1 MRTRFSRPVP
11 RALADAERGR
21 LDDIVDIGRYPIS
34 NLDSLAGRSLV
45 ADTAA
50 RLEQDGLVRLPGL
63 LRPSAVRE
71 LRREMRVTGRYVSCE
86 TTTRSAYAGDE
97 TLLAADDPRRLTSTW
112 TAGHIT
118 RDMIPPYSVAQRLYV
133 SPDFKRFIAACLR
146 LGRVFEY
153 ADPLAGLI
161 TTVIPPGGEYG
172 WHYDTNRFVVT
183 LAVDEA
189 RSGGAFEYSPDLRSP
204 GDENLEGLRAVMTG
218 DRSTVRTVT
227 ARAGDLQLFLGR
239 YSLHRVTRV
248 EGHRPRL
255 MLVLSYAEQPGIIGP
270 VERTRQVY
278 GRVTETHLLHAEQ
291 ALGSDGLIA

>member
-1 MRTRFSRPVP
+1 M
-11 RALADAERGR
+11 
-21 LDDIVDIGRYPIS
+21 
-34 NLDSLAGRSLV
+34 
-45 ADTAA
+45 
-50 RLEQDGLVRLPGL
+50 
-63 LRPSAVRE
+63 RE
-71 LRREMRVTGRYVSCE
+71 LQREMRATGRYVSCE

-133 SPDFKRFIAACLR
+133 SPDFKRFIAACLG

-204 GDENLEGLRAVMTG
+204 GGENLDGLRAVMTG

>member
-1 MRTRFSRPVP
+1 MRTRFSRSVP
-11 RALADAERGR
+11 RAFADAERGR

-133 SPDFKRFIAACLR
+133 SPDFKRFIAACLG

-153 ADPLAGLI
+153 GDPLAGLI

-183 LAVDEA
+183 LAVEEA

-204 GDENLEGLRAVMTG
+204 GDENLEGLRAVITG

-248 EGHRPRL
+248 DGHRPRL

-270 VERTRQVY
+270 LERTRQVY

>member
-1 MRTRFSRPVP
+1 MRTRFSRSVP
-11 RALADAERGR
+11 RAFADAERGR

-133 SPDFKRFIAACLR
+133 SPDFKRFIAACLG

-183 LAVDEA
+183 LAVEEA

-270 VERTRQVY
+270 LERTRQVY